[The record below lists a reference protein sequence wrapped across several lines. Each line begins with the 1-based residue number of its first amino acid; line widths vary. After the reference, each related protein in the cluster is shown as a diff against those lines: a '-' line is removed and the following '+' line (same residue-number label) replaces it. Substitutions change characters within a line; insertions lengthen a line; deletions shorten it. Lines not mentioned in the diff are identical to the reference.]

1 MTLLM
6 LKFLPVQH
14 LGYWLYDDDHWHV
27 DFDHAAFVCDSWDT
41 DLDLDL
47 LLEEYTEYDP
57 SDSGSDDYDCST
69 AKKKKTNTSA
79 TQPSTLTQ
87 YKCPVCAK
95 KLK

>member
-1 MTLLM
+1 MSD
-6 LKFLPVQH
+6 FL
-14 LGYWLYDDDHWHV
+14 
-27 DFDHAAFVCDSWDT
+27 SWDT

-47 LLEEYTEYDP
+47 LLGEYTEYDH

-87 YKCPVCAK
+87 YKCPVCANT
-95 KLK
+95 LKNNMMFSGSHTTAAWPKSTCQ